1 MSIFAKETN
10 HMSPL
15 EKLKMSAH
23 ELSSPASVA
32 ICGMMLAL
40 RIVLGYYAN
49 FTLAAFPGTKFS
61 LVFIPTAICGM
72 ILGPTATAIMAGA
85 GDILSF
91 VLNSTGGAYF
101 PGWTF
106 NAALGGI
113 IYGMFLY
120 KNNSS
125 LPRVIISKVLIT
137 IFVELLLGTFWLTVQ
152 FGYPYFEF
160 LISRAI
166 KQLITTP
173 FEIVVIYSLASVVKR
188 AKLVKVK
195 RRT

>member
-1 MSIFAKETN
+1 
-10 HMSPL
+10 MSPA
-15 EKLKMSAH
+15 EKLKRSAH

-49 FTLAAFPGTKFS
+49 FSLSAFPGVKFS
-61 LVFIPTAICGM
+61 LVFIPTSICAM
-72 ILGPTATAIMAGA
+72 ILGPTATAIMGGC

-101 PGWTF
+101 PGWTI

-120 KNNSS
+120 KNNIT
-125 LPRVIISKVLIT
+125 LTRVIISKVLIT
-137 IFVELLLGTFWLTVQ
+137 VFIELLLGTFWLTVQ
-152 FGYPYFEF
+152 FGFPYFEY
-160 LISRAI
+160 LGARAL
-166 KQLITTP
+166 KQLVTTP
-173 FEIVVIYSLASVVKR
+173 FEIAVIFSLTSVIKKAR
-188 AKLVKVK
+188 LIKAKP
-195 RRT
+195 